1 MARLFAITIQ
11 GNVDAAGL
19 GVTLWEPLVSIK
31 AVALDSQRRLFDLT
45 VDNMYLSNC
54 IGQVPLS

>member
-31 AVALDSQRRLFDLT
+31 AVALDSQRRLFGLT
-45 VDNMYLSNC
+45 VDNMWV
-54 IGQVPLS
+54 IV